1 MNAHPVSESKRGAPR
16 ARRALTPLLTSIAGA
31 TLAACSVGP
40 DYHAPQLPAAHADAD
55 VDVSLY
61 DAGEPPAQFWATF
74 GDERLD
80 ALEAR
85 ALSANHDLRIA
96 LAHLNQARALRREV
110 FFDYLPTVT
119 AEAGWAKTQES
130 ADQLPGYTRDERRTE
145 LYGASFDAAWELDLF
160 GRVRRENEASR
171 ANEEALAADL
181 RSAQLSVAAEVAR
194 TYFELR
200 GAQARLAVAFGNA
213 DNQLGTLNYIE
224 ARLNYGRGTELD
236 QQRAKAQLATTRA
249 RIPDLKIA
257 IANAE
262 HRLAVLGGL
271 EPTALHAQLTD
282 AAALPPLPR
291 LVQIGKP
298 EDLLRRRPDVAS
310 AERQLAAATAGI
322 GIAAADYF
330 PRVSFVGEA
339 GFSVAH
345 LGSVGDGGSEA
356 YSFGPSISWAAF
368 DLGRVRARVAQ
379 RRAGADA
386 ALARYEQS
394 VLQALE
400 ETSNALVAYGESR
413 RKLDLLDAG
422 AQASTRA
429 VQLARVRFEAGAADF
444 IDVLDAERSQLD
456 AEDTLAQA
464 RTQTAASLV
473 ALYKSLGGGWNAAPA
488 TAVSRAD

>member
-1 MNAHPVSESKRGAPR
+1 MRL
-16 ARRALTPLLTSIAGA
+16 ARPLLSAIAA
-31 TLAACSVGP
+31 AVLAACSAGP
-40 DYHAPQLPAAHADAD
+40 DYRAPALPAADAHTN

-61 DAGEPPAQFWATF
+61 DAGEPPALFWSVF
-74 GDERLD
+74 GDARLD

-85 ALSANHDLRIA
+85 ALSANHDLRVA
-96 LAHLNQARALRREV
+96 LANLNQARALRREA
-110 FFDYLPTVT
+110 FLDYLPTVT
-119 AEAGWAKTQES
+119 DEGGWAKTQQS
-130 ADQLPGYTRDERRTE
+130 TDQLPGRTRDERRSE
-145 LYGASFDAAWELDLF
+145 LYNGGFDAAWELDLF
-160 GRVRRENEASR
+160 GRVRRLNEASR

-181 RSAQLSVAAEVAR
+181 RAAQLSIAAEVAR

-200 GAQARLAVAFGNA
+200 GAQARLAVALGNA
-213 DNQLGTLNYIE
+213 ENQLGTLNYTE
-224 ARLNYGRGTELD
+224 ARLQYGRGTELD
-236 QQRAKAQLATTRA
+236 QVRAQAQLAATRA

-262 HRLAVLGGL
+262 HRLAVLCGL
-271 EPTALHAQLTD
+271 EPTALHDELD
-282 AAALPPLPR
+282 VAALPELPR

-330 PRVSFVGEA
+330 PRVRFVGEV

-345 LGSVGDGGSEA
+345 LSSVGDAGSDTYA
-356 YSFGPSISWAAF
+356 FGPSISWAAF

-394 VLQALE
+394 VLKALE
-400 ETSNALVAYGESR
+400 ETSNALVAYGEYR
-413 RKLDLLDAG
+413 RKLDLLEAS

-444 IDVLDAERSQLD
+444 IDVLDAERSQLE
-456 AEDTLAQA
+456 AEDAQAQA
-464 RTQTAASLV
+464 RTQTASSLV
-473 ALYKSLGGGWNAAPA
+473 ALYKSLGGGWNATTP
-488 TAVSRAD
+488 TAVSRKD